1 MRSALRHRPSA
12 AMVVA
17 MLALVIAASGTAVA
31 AGQLTAG
38 DQLIKKH
45 SLSGNRLRNGTIT
58 GMQVDVARLG
68 KVPSATNA
76 DHATNAVHATN
87 ADQATSALTA
97 GSASISRL
105 TYESTPVALSS
116 SGPVAGTVAC
126 PAGLDVV
133 AGGAQVSNR
142 SNDFVIDTAPASHTS
157 WEASGFGADGD
168 TMFVS
173 AICAPAAQTAP

>member
-1 MRSALRHRPSA
+1 MRHKPSA
-12 AMVVA
+12 AMIVA

-31 AGQLTAG
+31 ASQLTAG

-58 GMQVDVARLG
+58 GMQVDVAKLG

-76 DHATNAVHATN
+76 DHAKN
-87 ADQATSALTA
+87 ADQATSAVTA

-105 TYESTPVALSS
+105 TYESTAVALSA
-116 SGPVAGTVAC
+116 SGVTSGTVAC

-133 AGGAQVSNR
+133 AGGALVSDH

-168 TMFVS
+168 TMTVS